1 MTTVNYAALLLA
13 AGLGGCSAMQE
24 HVALDTEQLLAQA
37 GFVPQPLEAAGLPA
51 RQLVEQAGSYRFAD
65 PDFCR
70 CVYVGGASE
79 YAALQSLRAARIAER
94 EWIMSRGP
102 AYAGAADPTVWS
114 AWKPEG
120 LDLERAPV
128 ARR

>member
-1 MTTVNYAALLLA
+1 MKYPAVLLA
-13 AGLGGCSAMQE
+13 IALAGCTVMQE
-24 HVALDTEQLLAQA
+24 RVALDSEQLLAQA

-51 RQLVEQAGSYRFAD
+51 RQLVQQGGSYRFAD

-94 EWIMSRGP
+94 EWVLSHGP
-102 AYAGAADPTVWS
+102 AYTAAGDPAVWG